1 MVVVIS
7 ESPYQSSPG
16 NQSTWHFLQFETHV
30 NNPLSVPCQM
40 AEWESFI
47 RFQTET
53 EAFDYSITLDEIEV
67 NNKFD
72 CWENGF
78 TEDIRKSNNQSLK

>member
-1 MVVVIS
+1 
-7 ESPYQSSPG
+7 
-16 NQSTWHFLQFETHV
+16 
-30 NNPLSVPCQM
+30 M

>member
-1 MVVVIS
+1 
-7 ESPYQSSPG
+7 
-16 NQSTWHFLQFETHV
+16 
-30 NNPLSVPCQM
+30 M

-53 EAFDYSITLDEIEV
+53 EAFDYCITLDEIEV